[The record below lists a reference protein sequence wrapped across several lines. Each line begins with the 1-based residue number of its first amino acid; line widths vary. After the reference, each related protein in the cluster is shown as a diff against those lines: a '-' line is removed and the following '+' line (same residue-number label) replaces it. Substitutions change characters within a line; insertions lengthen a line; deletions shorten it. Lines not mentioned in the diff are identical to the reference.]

1 MFSEVEDKGTAE
13 GRARADVDRTIG
25 PIDAQLSIGRTG
37 ADPTP
42 PIIQVRGAIAETNS
56 KPDDG
61 IFGHVVRGGKLTE
74 LVLN

>member
-1 MFSEVEDKGTAE
+1 MFSEVEDRGTAE
-13 GRARADVDRTIG
+13 GRARADVDPTIS
-25 PIDAQLSIGRTG
+25 PIDAQLSIGRTD

-42 PIIQVRGAIAETNS
+42 PLIQDRGAIAETNS

-61 IFGHVVRGGKLTE
+61 IFGRVVRGGKMAE